1 MRRIEASAHESG
13 LNWLAAR
20 DAMLSGVATQLKTSS
35 ENVSERVSQL
45 LEDRK
50 RMEKEITMLRQKLAT
65 EGGAENQAESIGNI
79 AFVGKVLGDT
89 PPRDLKPMAD
99 SLRQGASHTV
109 ICLVSAFEGKASI
122 VVSVSDDLVAD
133 FDAVALVKLAAQA
146 VGGSGGGGRK
156 DMAQAGGPDADKAQA
171 AVDAVRSALS
181 SE

>member
-1 MRRIEASAHESG
+1 
-13 LNWLAAR
+13 
-20 DAMLSGVATQLKTSS
+20 
-35 ENVSERVSQL
+35 
-45 LEDRK
+45 
-50 RMEKEITMLRQKLAT
+50 
-65 EGGAENQAESIGNI
+65 
-79 AFVGKVLGDT
+79 
-89 PPRDLKPMAD
+89 MAD

-122 VVSVSDDLVAD
+122 VASVSDDLVAD
-133 FDAVALVKLAAQA
+133 FDAVALVKLAAHA